1 MTADTPADAV
11 APASVPIA
19 APVAVPIAAPIA
31 AKRPQKRSHHG
42 HVFIDD
48 YEWLRAKTDTDVIA
62 HLEAENAF
70 TAAST
75 AHLDPLIQKIYGE
88 ITARTQETDLSVP
101 VRRDGFWYYVRTV
114 EGKSYGV
121 HCRVAAGER
130 GDDLPPTIDA
140 GTPLDGEEVLLDSN
154 LEAEGHDFFSLGAFS
169 VSVDA
174 KRLLYSVDTEG
185 DERYTIRVKDLTTGE
200 VSDTDIVPG
209 TASGAILDVTGEYAF
224 YCTVDDAW
232 RPNTVWR
239 HLIGTPASDDVSVFV
254 EPDER
259 YWVGVGTT
267 RSRQFLVISLG
278 SKITSEVRML
288 RASTPTGEFEVVWPR
303 VEGVEYDVEH
313 VRVAGEDRL
322 LITHNDG
329 AVNFETVDVAAV
341 DPRGERRVV
350 VPHRDGVRLDGV
362 DAFAT
367 HVAVSYRRDVLTRV
381 GILPLSATGYGEL
394 VEVDFDEP
402 LFNVGLGSNPEWDSR
417 ALRLGYGSMVT
428 PSTVLSVTVLPG
440 GALPDGARADAVG
453 SRTILKQQP
462 VLGGYNPSEYEQRRL
477 WATADDGI
485 RIPVSL
491 VFKKSLITEGVPA
504 PTLLYGYGSY
514 ESSVDPYFSIARLS
528 LLDRG
533 MVFAIAHVR
542 GGGELGRTWYDDGKM
557 LAKKNSF
564 TDFVAV
570 ARHLIDTGV
579 TTPQQL
585 VAEGGSAGG
594 LLMGAVVNLAPEL
607 FAGILAGVPF
617 VDALT
622 SILDADLPLT
632 VIEWDEWG
640 DPLHNAEVYEYMRSY
655 TPYENVRTD
664 AAYPPILATTSL
676 NDTRVLYVEPA
687 KWVAKLREVGAPAL
701 LKTEMSAGH
710 GGVSGRYEAWRERAF
725 ELAWILSTSG
735 AEL

>member
-1 MTADTPADAV
+1 MT
-11 APASVPIA
+11 SENLR
-19 APVAVPIAAPIA
+19 APIA
-31 AKRPQKRSHHG
+31 AKRPQARRHHG
-42 HVFIDD
+42 HVFADD
-48 YEWLRAKTDTDVIA
+48 YEWLRAKTDADVLA

-75 AHLDPLIQKIYGE
+75 AHLNPLIEIIYGE

-101 VRRDGFWYYVRTV
+101 LRRGSYWYFTRTV
-114 EGKSYGV
+114 QGESYGV
-121 HCRVAAGER
+121 HCRVAVVDPGEAEAV
-130 GDDLPPTIDA
+130 DPLPPVIHP
-140 GTPLDGEEVLLDSN
+140 GTSLDGEEVLLDVN
-154 LEAEGHDFFSLGAFS
+154 LEAKGHDFFSLGAFS
-169 VSVDA
+169 VSTDGT
-174 KRLLYSVDTEG
+174 RLLYSIDTEG
-185 DERYTIRVKDLTTGE
+185 DERYTIFIKDLITGK
-200 VSDTDIVPG
+200 VSDTDVVPG

-232 RPNTVWR
+232 RPDTVHR
-239 HLIGTPASDDVSVFV
+239 HRLGSPASDDVIVFT
-254 EPDER
+254 EPDDR

-267 RSRQFLVISLG
+267 RSREFLVISLG

-288 RASTPTGEFEVVWPR
+288 RASTPTEEFEIVWPR
-303 VEGVEYDVEH
+303 VDGVEYDVEH
-313 VRVAGEDRL
+313 ACVAGEDRL

-329 AVNFETVDVAAV
+329 AVNFETVDVSAS
-341 DPRGERRVV
+341 DPRGPRRVV

-362 DAFAT
+362 DAFAS

-381 GILPLSATGYGEL
+381 GVMPLVRSGYGEL
-394 VEVDFDEP
+394 VEIEFDEP
-402 LFNVGLGSNPEWDSR
+402 LFAVGLGANPEWESR
-417 ALRLGYGSMVT
+417 TLRLGYGSMVT
-428 PSTVLSVTVLPG
+428 PSTVLSIEVLNTDGDAPG
-440 GALPDGARADAVG
+440 TAVLG
-453 SRTILKQQP
+453 ERTILKQQP
-462 VLGGYNPSEYEQRRL
+462 VLGGYDPGEYEQRRV
-477 WATADDGI
+477 WAEAVDGI
-485 RIPVSL
+485 RVPVSV
-491 VFKKSLITEGVPA
+491 VFKKSLVTEGVPS

-514 ESSVDPYFSIARLS
+514 ESSIDPYFSIARLS

-542 GGGELGRTWYDDGKM
+542 GGGELGREWYDDGKM

-564 TDFVAV
+564 TDFVTV
-570 ARHLIDTGV
+570 ARHLIDSGV
-579 TTPQQL
+579 TTPDRL

-622 SILDADLPLT
+622 SILDPGLPLT

-640 DPLHNAEVYEYMRSY
+640 DPLHDPAVYEYMRSY
-655 TPYENVRTD
+655 TPYENVRVD

-725 ELAWILSTSG
+725 ELAWILSTAGATAG
-735 AEL
+735 AEV